1 MQPTSSCGSLGSTR
15 TRPCRGW
22 PRKLLTIISPS
33 MDYRR
38 SPDRRAAR
46 HGVERSGRQ
55 GFQERPLLGEML
67 GNDAAGGGVHAA
79 VGHLVEPLPKL
90 GVEVVEV
97 AEGTGEE
104 EVLAHVAERP
114 LHLALGL
121 GPVGPAR
128 LGQDAV

>member
-55 GFQERPLLGEML
+55 GLQERPLLDKVL
-67 GNDAAGGGVHAA
+67 GNDAAGGGVQAA
-79 VGHLVEPLPKL
+79 VGHLVELS
-90 GVEVVEV
+90 VEVVEV
-97 AEGTGEE
+97 AEGAGEE
-104 EVLAHVAERP
+104 AVLAHVAKGP
-114 LHLALGL
+114 FHL
-121 GPVGPAR
+121 
-128 LGQDAV
+128 

>member
-1 MQPTSSCGSLGSTR
+1 
-15 TRPCRGW
+15 
-22 PRKLLTIISPS
+22 

-55 GFQERPLLGEML
+55 GLKERPLLGEMP

-79 VGHLVEPLPKL
+79 VVHLVEPLPEL

-97 AEGTGEE
+97 AEGAGEE
-104 EVLAHVAERP
+104 EVLAHVAKGP
-114 LHLALGL
+114 FHLAFGL
-121 GPVGPAR
+121 RPVGPAR
-128 LGQDAV
+128 LGQHAIVRGQLQELGVVDDASLVDPARTAVFMRS